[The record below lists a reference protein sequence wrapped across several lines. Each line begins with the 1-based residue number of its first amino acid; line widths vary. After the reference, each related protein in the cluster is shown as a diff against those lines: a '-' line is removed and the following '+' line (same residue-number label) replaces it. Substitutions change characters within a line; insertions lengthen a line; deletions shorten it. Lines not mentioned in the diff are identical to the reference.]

1 MLKKI
6 YTLFIFLMLG
16 IIFLFLY
23 ISYSHQYLYNLF
35 LTLTAI
41 SILYL
46 VFKIIVEEIGVKNI
60 RDPKARYSFRKTGSI
75 LFILFVLG
83 ASTAIWIENTTGIIL
98 IYSLIA
104 TGLVF
109 TSQDI
114 IKNFVGGATIFVTGI
129 YRVGDRVEINSKVG
143 DVIDITM
150 MHTVLLELRGRIS
163 GDLST
168 GRLVIIPNGNVL
180 SRAICNYTK
189 DHNFIWNEF
198 VIPIS
203 YDSDLQEAQDLILGL
218 VKKETV
224 NVTRRAKKDIKRFG
238 EKYHLPT
245 KHLDPEVYIT
255 LTDNWINLYVRH
267 ILEVREKKVSPLLLN
282 NRMILEAIQG
292 SKNVKIGGS
301 RVDLTAFPD
310 LNFVQMK

>member
-6 YTLFIFLMLG
+6 STFLVLLIVG
-16 IIFLFLY
+16 LILYFLS
-23 ISYSHQYLYNLF
+23 ITYSNKDLYNLF
-35 LTLTAI
+35 LTLTAVAVI
-41 SILYL
+41 YL
-46 VFKIIVEEIGVKNI
+46 VFKIIIEEIGVKNI
-60 RDPKARYSFRKTGSI
+60 QEPKTKYSFRKTGSI
-75 LFILFVLG
+75 LFILFVI
-83 ASTAIWIENTTGIIL
+83 AAFTAIWIENTTGIML

-104 TGLVF
+104 AGLIF

-114 IKNFVGGATIFVTGI
+114 IKNFVGGATIFATGI

-180 SRAICNYTK
+180 SRPIYNYTK

-203 YDSDLQEAQDLILGL
+203 YDSDLEEAQDLILGL
-218 VKKETV
+218 VKKETTS
-224 NVTRRAKKDIKRFG
+224 VTKRAKKDIKQFG
-238 EKYHLPT
+238 EKYHLST
-245 KHLDPEVYIT
+245 KQVEPEMYIV
-255 LTDNWINLYVRH
+255 LTENYINLYVRH

-282 NRMILEAIQG
+282 YRMILEAIQQ
-292 SKNVKIGGS
+292 SKNVKVGGS
-301 RVDLTAFPD
+301 RVDITAFPD
-310 LNFVQMK
+310 LKIKT

>member
-1 MLKKI
+1 
-6 YTLFIFLMLG
+6 
-16 IIFLFLY
+16 
-23 ISYSHQYLYNLF
+23 
-35 LTLTAI
+35 
-41 SILYL
+41 LYL

-143 DVIDITM
+143 DVIDITL
-150 MHTVLLELRGRIS
+150 MHTILLELRGRIS

-168 GRLVIIPNGNVL
+168 GRLVIIPNANIL
-180 SRAICNYTK
+180 SKPIYNYTK

-203 YDSDLQEAQDLILGL
+203 YDSDLQEATEIIMDL
-218 VKKETV
+218 VKRKTSAV
-224 NVTRRAKKDIKRFG
+224 IKRAKKDITQFS
-238 EKYHLPT
+238 EKYHITT
-245 KHLDPEVYIT
+245 KQLEPKIYIHLTENYID
-255 LTDNWINLYVRH
+255 LHVRH
-267 ILEVREKKVSPLLLN
+267 ILEVREKKDSPLLLN
-282 NRMILEAIQG
+282 TRLILEAIQN

-301 RVDLTAFPD
+301 RLEISAFPE
-310 LNFVQMK
+310 LNINT